1 MSERRYIIKIKEGL
15 SQDLVDKSIHIEPV
29 YRTSKDR
36 TKIVLAFEDF
46 SALENEDGV
55 FTHSEI
61 LEELKKDDWGI
72 PE

>member
-15 SQDLVDKSIHIEPV
+15 SQDLVDKSIHREPV

-46 SALENEDGV
+46 SAIENEDV

-61 LEELKKDDWGI
+61 LEELKKDEWGI